1 MPQKQAKEPVTLL
14 IVPHS
19 QRGPISVRFPT
30 WILSVLSLLLVAVLV
45 ASGVF
50 VVRYYL
56 LTKELAELRRLQR
69 ADEMRQQ
76 ELRET
81 ILSQHSEVKSLESD
95 FNAQMSA
102 IQQDYNALYRRV
114 AEFQQSLTEQVQ
126 RFRAEL
132 QQIEQLTDEVRS
144 LVGLDEE
151 PTPTPTVA
159 SSDEESSVGGVGA
172 GLARANLTG
181 TGSSLDLSVQEILDV
196 ETNPTVQELQVLQDS
211 LPARLSELEHL
222 KKRVN
227 ERISVI
233 EPEKRKSPEE
243 LEQQLRLWDAAPKG
257 WPVSGRIT
265 SDFGYRVFRGNRD
278 FHTGIDIAVWYR
290 TPVAATADGVVI
302 AAGWLGGYGWAVK
315 IQHAEGW
322 STIYG
327 HLSRYLVDVG
337 DQIKRGQIIG
347 LSGNSGNSTGP
358 HLHYEIRL
366 NDVPI
371 DPWRYATV
379 LER

>member
-1 MPQKQAKEPVTLL
+1 VPQKQAKEPVTLL
-14 IVPHS
+14 IIPHS

-30 WILSVLSLLLVAVLV
+30 WILSILSLLLVAVLI
-45 ASGVF
+45 ASGTF

-69 ADEMRQQ
+69 TDEIRQQ

-102 IQQDYNALYRRV
+102 IQQDYNTLYRRV
-114 AEFQQSLTEQVQ
+114 TEFQHSLTEQVRQ
-126 RFRAEL
+126 FRTEL
-132 QQIEQLTDEVRS
+132 EQIERLTDEVRS

-151 PTPTPTVA
+151 PTPTPAAAAT
-159 SSDEESSVGGVGA
+159 DKESSLGGFGA
-172 GLARANLTG
+172 GLARADLAG
-181 TGSSLDLSVQEILDV
+181 TGSNLELSVREILDA
-196 ETNPTVQELQVLQDS
+196 ETNPTVQELQALKDS

-222 KKRVN
+222 KKRVS

-243 LEQQLRLWDAAPKG
+243 LERQLRLWDAAPKG

-265 SDFGYRVFRGNRD
+265 STFGYRIFRGKRD

-290 TPVAATADGVVI
+290 TPVAATADGVVT
-302 AAGWLGGYGWAVK
+302 AAGWMSGYGWAVE

-337 DQIKRGQIIG
+337 DRVKRGQIIG

-358 HLHYEIRL
+358 HVHYEIRL
-366 NDVPI
+366 NGVPV